1 MPAIRLAEAQAAHTP
16 QVAMYRFDLGST
28 AMDGALGACHAIE
41 VPFVFDNLDR
51 GGVDLLLGGLDDGS
65 RGLAGAVARAW
76 TAVAHTTSP
85 SHDGLDWPA
94 YDLDRRLTCVLDR
107 RPTVQADPDAET
119 RALWDELA
127 PATTPPPP

>member
-1 MPAIRLAEAQAAHTP
+1 
-16 QVAMYRFDLGST
+16 MYRFDLASR

-65 RGLAGAVARAW
+65 RALAATVARAW
-76 TAVAHTTSP
+76 AAVAHTASP
-85 SHDGLDWPA
+85 SHDGLHWPA

-107 RPTVQADPDAET
+107 RPAIEADPDAET
-119 RALWDELA
+119 RTLWDEIA
-127 PATTPPPP
+127 PAATPPPP

>member
-1 MPAIRLAEAQAAHTP
+1 
-16 QVAMYRFDLGST
+16 MYRFDLGST